1 MSVGPAAYL
10 VLSGVLFGIGAV
22 GVLVR
27 RQLVASL
34 ASLSIVFAAPLVAVV
49 GVGNDGYGTQPHTE
63 DAIGLFIVVS
73 LCAQLAVGG
82 ALAALVYRRSAVT
95 DTDSLGDVDA

>member
-1 MSVGPAAYL
+1 MNVGPAAYL
-10 VLSGVLFGIGAV
+10 VLSAGLFGIGV
-22 GVLVR
+22 IGVLAR

-34 ASLSIVFAAPLVAVV
+34 ASLSILFAAPLVGAI
-49 GVGNDGYGTQPHTE
+49 GVSNSGYGTQPHTG
-63 DAIGLFIVVS
+63 DAIGFVLVVS

-82 ALAALVYRRSAVT
+82 ALAALIYRRSAVT

>member
-1 MSVGPAAYL
+1 MNVGPAAYL
-10 VLSGVLFGIGAV
+10 VLSAVLFGIGVV

-34 ASLSIVFAAPLVAVV
+34 AALSILFAAPLVGAV
-49 GVGNDGYGTQPHTE
+49 GVTDNGYGSQPHTG
-63 DAIGLFIVVS
+63 DAIGLFLVVA